1 MNNKFNRIKSL
12 GYIPSDFCMSKNDI
26 INSNHDDR
34 FDYLLEHI
42 YHIDTQY
49 REDCI
54 RVQGFITIGDFYT
67 GLEELGKSYDFYLS
81 YVKGYI
87 KITFTLTL
95 SKPFHYSS
103 F

>member
-1 MNNKFNRIKSL
+1 MNSKFNIIKSL

-95 SKPFHYSS
+95 SK
-103 F
+103 